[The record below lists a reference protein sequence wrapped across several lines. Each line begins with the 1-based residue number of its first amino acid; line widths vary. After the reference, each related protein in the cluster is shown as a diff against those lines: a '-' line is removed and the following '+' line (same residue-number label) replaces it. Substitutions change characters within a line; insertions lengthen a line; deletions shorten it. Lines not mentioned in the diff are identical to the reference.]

1 LREPG
6 AIHQVAGHK
15 LSWVCTSSA
24 MTSVQL
30 PALWGAIVVKAI
42 LLASQRERTECE
54 CIYMYVQNIYTH
66 SIPRF
71 HSCAAAAQAIVV
83 NAGTAI

>member
-42 LLASQRERTECE
+42 LLASQRERELNVNVYNVRAKYIHTLF
-54 CIYMYVQNIYTH
+54 QD
-66 SIPRF
+66 SILALPLRKPLL
-71 HSCAAAAQAIVV
+71 
-83 NAGTAI
+83 